1 MNTLVI
7 YDNLGNIFSMVT
19 GDYSTPQ
26 GGIQF
31 IEVSVP
37 EGKRVVG
44 VDVTST
50 PHKSILEDIPPSE
63 FQTLDLR
70 TKDLEMALSEILFG
84 GM

>member
-7 YDNLGNIFSMVT
+7 YDNVGNIFSMVT
-19 GDYSTPQ
+19 GDYSMPQ

-31 IEVSVP
+31 IEVNVP
-37 EGKRVVG
+37 EGKQISG

-50 PHKSILEDIPPSE
+50 PHKPVLEDIPPSE
-63 FQTLDLR
+63 FETLDSR

>member
-1 MNTLVI
+1 MNTLII
-7 YDNLGNIFSMVT
+7 YDNIGNIFSMVT
-19 GDYSTPQ
+19 GDYSIPQ

-31 IEVSVP
+31 IEVIVP
-37 EGKRVVG
+37 EGKRIVG

-50 PHKSILEDIPPSE
+50 PHKSILEDIPLSE
-63 FQTLDLR
+63 IETLDSR